1 MKELTKEQAIK
12 YLSQF
17 INEFGYNS
25 FSDLIQNQ
33 KSQLDIY
40 ANKMNIPSN
49 AVTLDIKLKNPP
61 YRQLWIRIDFVNKN
75 IELRNYNVYSNSLTV
90 SFSELTILD
99 RFENLKSMQKE

>member
-40 ANKMNIPSN
+40 ANKMNMPSD

-61 YRQLWIRIDFVNKN
+61 FRKLIIRIDFAKKN
-75 IELRNYNVYSNSLTV
+75 IELRNYNVYSNDMTV
-90 SFSELTILD
+90 SFNELNILD
-99 RFENLKSMQKE
+99 RNEKLKLILKE